1 MQKSFASSSAITL
14 STTLAQQILQAFV
27 VVQGKA
33 LGVSPTA
40 VDMTNA
46 ANITAFTT
54 YVNSLPHTDQTTL
67 TNTLSANAGATS
79 ATVTFTYNNTPYSE
93 SFPSVDANGLPLT
106 SSDLNTAATNA
117 LKAIFAQNAD
127 LVASLQNVKAIPGRF
142 LTAQGQTGVTA
153 TQAQAD
159 MQARNEQNAIL
170 QQYVETIRAR
180 RDAAQ
185 TASQNM
191 QNAAQATKDNINQQT
206 SVWDTILQG
215 INDVIKSIFK
225 HT

>member
-1 MQKSFASSSAITL
+1 
-14 STTLAQQILQAFV
+14 
-27 VVQGKA
+27 
-33 LGVSPTA
+33 
-40 VDMTNA
+40 
-46 ANITAFTT
+46 
-54 YVNSLPHTDQTTL
+54 L